1 MLVMNSFLTHSVWT
15 TGKIGIR
22 LFVILN
28 KIFMDITFYTLSSS
42 AYPND
47 IRYIGK
53 TKQTI
58 KRRL

>member
-1 MLVMNSFLTHSVWT
+1 
-15 TGKIGIR
+15 
-22 LFVILN
+22 
-28 KIFMDITFYTLSSS
+28 MDITFYTLSSS